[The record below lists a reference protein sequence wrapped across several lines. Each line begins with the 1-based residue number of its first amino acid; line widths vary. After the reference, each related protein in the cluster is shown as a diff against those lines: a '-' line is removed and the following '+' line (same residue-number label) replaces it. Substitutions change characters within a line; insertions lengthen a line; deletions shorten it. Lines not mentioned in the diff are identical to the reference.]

1 MFFPFRSNAGPL
13 CLICL
18 LCLPSAVQSAA
29 GQVNRSTVH
38 PTSEN
43 IPEATD
49 PSLVIDLSDID
60 RWPEG
65 PFVPDT
71 TGMETAIF
79 GREDGEEYE
88 LLIRVQDIATDGQGN
103 IFVLDADITAMPT
116 SDSKTVH
123 VIDTGAQY
131 LTNFGSS
138 GEGPGEF
145 MYPARVLVT
154 ESGERILVAGRD
166 REVEVFERTGQGGY
180 RYLRSWKTRV
190 SAHDA
195 CILRDHI
202 YLLAYDPASGHVIHK
217 YSLDGEYVHG
227 FGEPYAST
235 NAYVVS
241 LLSTEGSLSCIAQHG
256 VIGHIRDNIPVLAAY
271 SEDGAPLWRV
281 RAEGIKPEA
290 TISVDVNSDGEFQIA
305 FLTPYPPKKGSGQL
319 TVSQA
324 YGDGHFYLG
333 VRKSLGDED
342 RRDLVFRVDAL
353 SGAWTH
359 LGHGT
364 MPRITEDDLIVSS
377 RGGRKTTPQV
387 VARSRH

>member
-1 MFFPFRSNAGPL
+1 MDMFHLLKL

-18 LCLPSAVQSAA
+18 LCLPLAARSAI
-29 GQVNRSTVH
+29 GQVNRGMVH
-38 PTSEN
+38 PAPEN

-71 TGMETAIF
+71 TGMETAFF

-88 LLIRVQDIATDGQGN
+88 LLVRVQDIATDGQGN
-103 IFVLDADITAMPT
+103 IFVLDADITAQPT

-131 LTNFGSS
+131 LSSFGSS
-138 GEGPGEF
+138 GAGPGEF
-145 MYPARVLVT
+145 MYPARVLV
-154 ESGERILVAGRD
+154 EEGVERILVAGSD
-166 REVEVFERTGQGGY
+166 REVDVFERKEQEAY
-180 RYLRSWKTRV
+180 RYFRSWKTRV

-195 CILRDHI
+195 CILRNHI
-202 YLLAYDPASGHVIHK
+202 YLLGYDPVSGHVIHK

-241 LLSTEGSLSCIAQHG
+241 LLSTEGTLSCVAQHG
-256 VIGHIRDNIPVLAAY
+256 VIGHIRNNIPVLAAY
-271 SEDGAPLWRV
+271 DEDGALLWRV
-281 RAEGIKPEA
+281 RVEGIKPEA
-290 TISVDVNSDGEFQIA
+290 TISVNVNSDGELQVS

-333 VRKSLGDED
+333 VRKALGDED
-342 RRDLVFRVDAL
+342 QRDLVFRVDAL

-359 LGHGT
+359 IGHGI
-364 MPRITEDDLIVSS
+364 MPRITEDDLIVTS
-377 RGGRKTTPQV
+377 RKGRMTAPQV
-387 VARSRH
+387 IVRSRH